1 MTTLKFKT
9 NVSCGGCIVKVTPHL
24 DKVEGMI
31 KWNVDTS
38 NLLKILTVEATGIG
52 PDKIVKAMK
61 DAGYKADLISAE

>member
-9 NVSCGGCIVKVTPHL
+9 NVSCGGCIAKVTPHL
-24 DKVEGMI
+24 DQVKGMI

-38 NLLKILTVEATGIG
+38 DLLKILTVEATGIA
-52 PDKIVKAMK
+52 PDDIVKAMT